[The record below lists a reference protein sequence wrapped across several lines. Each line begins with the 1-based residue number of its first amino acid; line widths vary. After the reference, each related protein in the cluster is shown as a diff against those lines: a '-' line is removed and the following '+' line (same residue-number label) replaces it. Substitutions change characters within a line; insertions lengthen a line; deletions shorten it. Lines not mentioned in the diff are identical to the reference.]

1 MLWVRIPRVL
11 PHAWVAQSVER
22 GTENPCVGGSIP
34 PLSTIYA
41 VVVQLVERHLAK
53 VEATGSR
60 PVYCSIVGWLPTL
73 NKAQRYH

>member
-1 MLWVRIPRVL
+1 MR
-11 PHAWVAQSVER
+11 SER
-22 GTENPCVGGSIP
+22 RSEKPEDDGSIP
-34 PLSTIYA
+34 SDGTIYA